1 MTFTRLVLLEACLWV
16 ASSPLAT
23 GARLQHEG
31 VQDCTT
37 KDDKGCEKG
46 QPNEGTL
53 LAGCESKTEAACV
66 QMQLGIQEFRSAQ
79 LDAALKHFQ
88 KAADLDPGD
97 PEAHLYIGMSYFQQY
112 VPGGD
117 SPENVWLAEQA
128 LQALGDVLQID
139 SQNSTALN
147 TLALIYYNMKNFDRA
162 KEYQSRRVD
171 IEPKNPEPY
180 YWIGVLDWSLC
191 YPRRMQLRKDLNLS
205 LPPDLTNPDSLAPL
219 PEEAR
224 LRLMGDNGFPVSE
237 GIENLEKA
245 IELKPDYDD
254 AMAYLSLMYREKLD
268 LEVDDAARASDL
280 EAAGQWVQRAIEV
293 RKRATQSNSSPNA
306 SQVKP

>member
-1 MTFTRLVLLEACLWV
+1 MIFTRLVLLEACLWV
-16 ASSPLAT
+16 AFSPLAT
-23 GARLQHEG
+23 GARLQHERA
-31 VQDCTT
+31 QDCTT

-46 QPNEGTL
+46 QPSADKPS
-53 LAGCESKTEAACV
+53 AGCASKSEAACAEI
-66 QMQLGIQEFRSAQ
+66 QLGVQEFRSAQ
-79 LDAALKHFQ
+79 FSAALEHFQ
-88 KAADLDPGD
+88 RAAGLDPQNV
-97 PEAHLYIGMSYFQQY
+97 EANLYVGMSYFQQY
-112 VPGGD
+112 VPGGE
-117 SPENVWLAEQA
+117 PEENIRLAEEA
-128 LQALGDVLQID
+128 ARAFEDVLQTD
-139 SQNSTALN
+139 PRSSTALN

-162 KEYQSRRVD
+162 KDYQSRRVD

-205 LPPDLTNPDSLAPL
+205 LPPDLTNPERLAPL

-224 LRLMGDNGFPVSE
+224 LRLMGDNGFLVSE
-237 GIENLEKA
+237 GIEKLEKA

-268 LEVDDAARASDL
+268 LEVDDTARASDL

-293 RKRATQSNSSPNA
+293 RKRAAQRNASTNA
-306 SQVKP
+306 SQLEP